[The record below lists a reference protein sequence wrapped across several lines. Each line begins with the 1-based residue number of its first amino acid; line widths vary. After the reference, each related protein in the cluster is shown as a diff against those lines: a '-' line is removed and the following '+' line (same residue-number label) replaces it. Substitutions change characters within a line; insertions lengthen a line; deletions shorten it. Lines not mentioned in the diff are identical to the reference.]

1 MRRFIVVLLVMSEVS
16 PLVVLHQRCARRREM
31 SSVSMMARESSYLS
45 AKQWEELGALEETTR
60 CARACGGDRPTK
72 IQAIA
77 FGAMARGEHC
87 IIADQ
92 TGSGRRWHICFRSR
106 SGSGPRSARGRASP
120 RRQRGPPCRAQS
132 CLPRRRSS
140 WHKWRAWDVQ

>member
-1 MRRFIVVLLVMSEVS
+1 MRKAARDVVGVDDGAR
-16 PLVVLHQRCARRREM
+16 VVVPEREAM
-31 SSVSMMARESSYLS
+31 G
-45 AKQWEELGALEETTR
+45 GAGGF
-60 CARACGGDRPTK
+60 GGDDEVRSGVRWRPTYK

-92 TGSGRRWHICFRSR
+92 TGSGKTLAYLLPLAQLRAE
-106 SGSGPRSARGRASP
+106 ARGARLAEAP
-120 RRQRGPPCRAQS
+120 KGPPCRAQS